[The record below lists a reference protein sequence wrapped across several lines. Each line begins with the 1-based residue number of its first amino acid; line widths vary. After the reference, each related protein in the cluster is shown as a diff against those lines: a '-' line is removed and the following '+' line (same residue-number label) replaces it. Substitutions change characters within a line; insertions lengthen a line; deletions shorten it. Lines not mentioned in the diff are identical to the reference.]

1 MSLLC
6 GFVENC
12 WKGVARV
19 VESMM
24 RAAKKITERDC
35 CIIRNA
41 GEEEGGSTLRLGELD
56 LNGGKKWNAIH
67 ISYINHT
74 FHERVVEIPQL
85 IWGLLYLWPGRSF
98 LLVQLPFPTLQRL
111 LEVLKDA
118 DIFGIVRKEKCK

>member
-24 RAAKKITERDC
+24 RAAKKMTERDC
-35 CIIRNA
+35 CIIRNG
-41 GEEEGGSTLRLGELD
+41 GEEEGSSNLKLGRVGSEWGE
-56 LNGGKKWNAIH
+56 KMNAIH

-98 LLVQLPFPTLQRL
+98 LS
-111 LEVLKDA
+111 
-118 DIFGIVRKEKCK
+118 G